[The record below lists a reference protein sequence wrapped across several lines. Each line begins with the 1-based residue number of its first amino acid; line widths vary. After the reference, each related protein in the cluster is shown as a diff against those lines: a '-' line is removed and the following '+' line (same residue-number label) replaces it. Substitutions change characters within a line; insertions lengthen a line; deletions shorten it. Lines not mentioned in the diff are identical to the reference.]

1 MKVFKLNDNA
11 TIPEFATEGSACFDL
26 KVCFSIDTKLKT
38 YSPHNKEIMVPTK
51 LGSDGRLV
59 ATLHPQF
66 RTLVPTGLIF
76 DIPKN
81 SVLKVYPRSG
91 MSVKFG
97 IGLAN
102 SVGIVDSDYVE
113 EVFIAVY
120 NMSDTPIN
128 IFHGDRIAQAVLE
141 EVKNYTLVERKSRP
155 DRKTDREGG
164 FGSTGV
170 N

>member
-1 MKVFKLNDNA
+1 MKVFKLSDSA
-11 TIPEFATEGSACFDL
+11 EVPTFATEGSACFDV
-26 KVCFSIDTKLKT
+26 KACFAIDTKLRT

-51 LGSDGRLV
+51 MGSDGRLV

-81 SVLKVYPRSG
+81 HVLKMYPRSG
-91 MSVKFG
+91 MAVKFG

-102 SVGIVDSDYVE
+102 SVGIIDSDYVE
-113 EVFIAVY
+113 EAFITVY

-128 IFHGDRIAQAVLE
+128 IFHGDRIAQAMLE
-141 EVKNYTLVERKSRP
+141 EVKAYTLVERKSRP
-155 DRKTDREGG
+155 EKKTDREGG
-164 FGSTGV
+164 IGSTGV

>member
-11 TIPEFATEGSACFDL
+11 EMPAFATEGSACFDV
-26 KVCFSIDTKLKT
+26 KACFAADTKLTT
-38 YSPHNKEIMVPTK
+38 YSPHNKQIIIPTK
-51 LGSDGRLV
+51 LASDGRFS

-81 SVLKVYPRSG
+81 HVLKFYPRSG
-91 MSVKFG
+91 MAVKFG
-97 IGLAN
+97 VGLAN
-102 SVGIVDSDYVE
+102 SVGIIDSDYVE
-113 EVFIAVY
+113 EAFITVY

-128 IFHGDRIAQAVLE
+128 IFHGDRLAQGMLE
-141 EVKNYTLVERKSRP
+141 EVKAYTLVERKSRP
-155 DRKTDREGG
+155 EKKTEREGG
-164 FGSTGV
+164 IGSTGV